1 MVEGYRTTQSFFELV
16 RERGIEAPIL
26 AEMHA
31 ILYAAKPPA
40 EALAALM
47 GRGLKR
53 E

>member
-1 MVEGYRTTQSFFELV
+1 EIYK
-16 RERGIEAPIL
+16 
-26 AEMHA
+26 

-47 GRGLKR
+47 GRELKR